1 MSSLRHADKVAIV
14 TGAGS
19 GIGRAIA
26 IELAAQGASVAV
38 LDVDLAKA
46 EETVALVDDSSAGR
60 ALAVRADVSVSSEV
74 QAAIDG
80 VIDELLQIDVLVN
93 NAAIVE
99 YCLFKD
105 MTEDIWDRTLLVNLK
120 GVFNCTKAVTAPMV
134 ARGYGRIVNVS
145 SVAGITGSPRASHY
159 SAAKAGIIGL
169 TKTIA
174 KELGPSGITA
184 NAIAPGLI
192 DTPLTLAPDYP
203 QDIRDRY
210 LSLTPLGRFGL
221 PEDVAYLAS
230 FLASDEASFITGQVV
245 SPNGGFLI

>member
-1 MSSLRHADKVAIV
+1 MRHADKVALV

-38 LDVDLAKA
+38 LDVDVAKA
-46 EETVALVDDSSAGR
+46 DGTAAALNGMGIAVQADISAR
-60 ALAVRADVSVSSEV
+60 SEV
-74 QAAIDG
+74 EAAVGQVIEEFSRID
-80 VIDELLQIDVLVN
+80 ILVN

-99 YCLFKD
+99 YCLFRD
-105 MTEDIWDRTLLVNLK
+105 MADDVWDRTIAVNLK
-120 GVFNCTKAVTAPMV
+120 GPYNCTKAVIEQMV

-159 SAAKAGIIGL
+159 SAAKAGLIGL

-174 KELGPSGITA
+174 KELGPSGITI

-192 DTPLTLAPDYP
+192 DTPLTLAPTYP

-210 LSLTPLGRFGL
+210 LSLTPLGRFGQ
-221 PEDVAYLAS
+221 PEDVAHLAS